1 MADLSKITLPNGS
14 TYDLK
19 DTTARAM
26 TGFYVGTCAT
36 AAGTKD
42 KVVTLTDA
50 TGFELKAGVVVVV
63 KFGYSNT
70 YSSSTANPITLNV
83 NNTGAKNIWYAGTHS
98 GAGNTG
104 TNTTVYGAYNYN
116 NLYVY
121 DGTYWVWISHGV
133 DWDTNYCMPSSS
145 TAAAT
150 AAKAV
155 SCTYYE
161 LKEDSYI
168 PILILYTN
176 TAASALTLNINSK
189 GAKPIWINGTVSSSS
204 NHTLPRGTYIVYYDG
219 TNYYFRT
226 DGQIPTGGVSVNE
239 KAHIV
244 YNATTNTLDFVFS

>member
-1 MADLSKITLPNGS
+1 MADLSKITLPNGD

-19 DTTARAM
+19 DQTARAM

-50 TGFELKAGVVVVV
+50 TGFSLKAGVVVAV
-63 KFGYSNT
+63 KFTYSNT
-70 YSSSTANPITLNV
+70 YSSSTTNPVTLNV
-83 NNTGAKNIWYAGTHS
+83 NSTGAKNIWYLQTHS

-104 TNTTVYGAYNYN
+104 ALSTPYGYANRYVF
-116 NLYVY
+116 YVY
-121 DGTYWVWISHGV
+121 DGTYWVWINHGS
-133 DWDTNYCMPSSS
+133 DNDTNYHMPTCS
-145 TAAAT
+145 TVAGT
-150 AAKAV
+150 AAKV
-155 SCTYYE
+155 VYCTYYE
-161 LKEDSYI
+161 LKENSYI
-168 PILILYTN
+168 PVLFQYTN

-189 GAKPIWINGTVSSSS
+189 GAKPLWINGAASSSS
-204 NHTLPRGTYIVYYDG
+204 NHDLPRGTYIVYYDG

-244 YNATTNTLDFVFS
+244 YNATTNALDFVFS